1 MKMSYADRIL
11 KLPPYLFERID
22 RVKNETAA
30 SGADIIDLGVGDP
43 DIPTPPQVVEVLAR
57 EAAKPENHRYPFT
70 AGLASFRASVAD
82 WYSRR
87 FGVGLDP
94 KDEVISVIGSK
105 EGLSHIPLAFVN
117 PGDVVLVPEPGYP
130 VYAITSAFVGADV
143 RFMPLLAGNGF
154 LPDLSAIPKETADRA
169 VLMFLNYP
177 NNPTAATAAADYF
190 KEVVAFADRHNIIVC
205 HDAAYT
211 ELYFDGKLPA
221 SFLETDGARDVGME
235 IHSLSKTFNM
245 TGWRIGFA
253 VGKKEIVG
261 GLAKVKSNMDSG
273 IFQPIQVAASYALDH
288 AEQLTPPIRAVYEK
302 RRGVLAE
309 ALSAAGLE
317 YQMPEASF
325 YFWVKVPKGQNSE
338 SFAETLIK
346 KAHIVATPGSGFG
359 PSGEGYIRFTLCAP
373 EERLT
378 EAGERIVEAIK
389 TTP

>member
-1 MKMSYADRIL
+1 MKITYADRIL
-11 KLPPYLFERID
+11 KIPPYLFERID
-22 RVKNETAA
+22 RVGNEMRAK
-30 SGADIIDLGVGDP
+30 GADIIDLGVGDP
-43 DIPTPPQVVEVLAR
+43 DIPTPAGVVEELAR

-70 AGLASFRASVAD
+70 VGLSAFRTAVAG

-87 FGVGLDP
+87 FGVRLDP
-94 KDEVISVIGSK
+94 NGEVISVIGSK

-130 VYAITSAFVGADV
+130 VYGITSAFVGAEV
-143 RFMPLLAGNGF
+143 HFMPLVAANNF
-154 LPDLSAIPKETADRA
+154 LPDLSAIPKAVADRA
-169 VLMFLNYP
+169 ALMFLNYP
-177 NNPTAATAAADYF
+177 NNPTAGTAAANYF
-190 KEVVAFADRHNIIVC
+190 KEVVAFAERHNVVVC
-205 HDAAYT
+205 HDAAYS
-211 ELYFDGKLPA
+211 EVYFDDKKPR
-221 SFLETDGARDVGME
+221 SFLETDGAREVGIE

-273 IFQPIQVAASYALDH
+273 VFQPIQLAAAWALDH
-288 AEQLTPPIRAVYEK
+288 AEQLTPPIRAVYER

-317 YQMPEASF
+317 YRMPEASF
-325 YFWVKVPKGQNSE
+325 YFWVKIPKGTTSE
-338 SFAETLIK
+338 SFSAMLIE

-359 PSGEGYIRFTLCAP
+359 PSGEGYVRFTLCAP

-378 EAGERIVEAIK
+378 EAGERIIKAMK